1 MRINPRH
8 RNQHIRRRHNFIPKQ
23 SKLHVSEQ
31 RYRRMV
37 EISPE
42 PIIVHS
48 DGILIFL
55 NRAALKLIGS
65 DSQEE
70 MIGRSIFDFIQFDYH
85 AIVKRRLL
93 EVGVEDNYLEFTPLE
108 LIRIDGHKIE
118 TEISSV
124 EAFNFL
130 GRAVIQSVVR
140 DISARKRNDAYL
152 ERTDK
157 LSAIGQLAAGVAHE
171 IRNPLTTLK
180 GFTQLI
186 KNKYNEPFCA
196 IMLEELDRIN
206 LIVNEF
212 MLLSKPQIANRKHNS
227 LKILVDNVIILLEAQ
242 AILNNVQIITELE
255 ENIPPILCDEN
266 QLKQVFINLMRNA
279 IEAMSS
285 GGKLII
291 QSQVSHGKVLLR
303 FIDQGDG
310 IPPEQILMLGQ
321 PFYTTKEKG
330 TGLGLMVCYNII
342 EAHKGKLYFE
352 SKQGVG
358 TTVNI
363 LFLGTEEDTQES
375 DITRGNV

>member
-8 RNQHIRRRHNFIPKQ
+8 RNQHIRRSLNFTAKQ
-23 SKLHVSEQ
+23 SMLHVSEH

-48 DGILIFL
+48 EGILIFL
-55 NRAALKLIGS
+55 NRAAIKLIGAN
-65 DSQEE
+65 SQEE

-85 AIVKRRLL
+85 AIVRRRLL
-93 EVGVEDNYLEFTPLE
+93 EVGDEDNYLEFIPIE
-108 LIRIDGHKIE
+108 LIRIDGENIE

-130 GRAVIQSVVR
+130 GRAVIQSVIR
-140 DISARKRNDAYL
+140 DTSARKRNEEFL

-157 LSAIGQLAAGVAHE
+157 LTTIGQLAAGVAHE

-180 GFTQLI
+180 GFTQLL
-186 KNKYNEPFCA
+186 KSKYSDPYFT

-212 MLLSKPQIANRKHNS
+212 MLLSKPQISNMQQNN
-227 LKILVDNVIILLEAQ
+227 LKILMDNVIFLLEAQ
-242 AILNNVQIITELE
+242 AIFNNVQLIYELE
-255 ENIPPILCDEN
+255 ENIPLVFCDEN
-266 QLKQVFINLMRNA
+266 QLKQVFINIMRNA
-279 IEAMSS
+279 IEAMPN
-285 GGKLII
+285 GGNLII
-291 QSQVSHGKVLLR
+291 QSKVSSEKVLIR

-310 IPPEQILMLGQ
+310 IPEEQIVKLGQ
-321 PFYTTKEKG
+321 PFFTTKEKG

-342 EAHKGKLYFE
+342 EAHKGTMYIE
-352 SKQGVG
+352 SEQGIG
-358 TTVNI
+358 TSVNI
-363 LFLGTEEDTQES
+363 IFP
-375 DITRGNV
+375 IK